1 MKKLSFIFTSV
12 AALLASIM
20 CAVVG
25 YKYRDMLCCIAH
37 GGCSAPASIAFL
49 YAIPFALII
58 AVCVVLAVI
67 FYKKGN

>member
-1 MKKLSFIFTSV
+1 MKKLSYLFFAIAIILSC
-12 AALLASIM
+12 IM

-37 GGCSAPASIAFL
+37 DGCSAPASIAFL

-67 FYKKGN
+67 FYKKEN